1 MNMMLQNRGQRAFD
15 RIVIG
20 LFFHLLGQAS
30 YIISNEYVMAVICS
44 VGWIYIIRGAIYLG
58 RHLSYPF
65 KGGYRFLY
73 SVFVFLTLIMIFRG
87 YFIDYPYPWLNSFE
101 GMINT
106 HLFIPTYIIC
116 YLMPLVALIPCEYY
130 SFGHICK
137 LSVMSWIV
145 FIVLIPFFLS
155 SFLSSSVEA
164 LVVGRYLENPVLID
178 LTALSFSITFLIL
191 CNAYIPQKS
200 VIIGIVGVVL
210 GLLIVLIGARRG
222 GIFTL
227 GCVLLAYL
235 YSLFEKK
242 NKQRGKL
249 LLLFIPFLMALYFV
263 SNNFS
268 ETFSFVQERGL
279 EDTRSGVDDALLS
292 QMNEFEMLFGKG
304 LNGRYYYPVR
314 DLSEDNYNG
323 YRYGSETG
331 FMNLALKGG
340 FIYAII
346 YVLLLL
352 IPSMK
357 GVFHSRNLLCKVLG
371 IFIIISLLELYPH
384 GWLRF
389 DVKFLVIWMG
399 VRLCMLSKYRNMNN
413 KEIYQTFF
421 ALK

>member
-1 MNMMLQNRGQRAFD
+1 
-15 RIVIG
+15 
-20 LFFHLLGQAS
+20 
-30 YIISNEYVMAVICS
+30 
-44 VGWIYIIRGAIYLG
+44 
-58 RHLSYPF
+58 
-65 KGGYRFLY
+65 
-73 SVFVFLTLIMIFRG
+73 
-87 YFIDYPYPWLNSFE
+87 
-101 GMINT
+101 
-106 HLFIPTYIIC
+106 
-116 YLMPLVALIPCEYY
+116 
-130 SFGHICK
+130 
-137 LSVMSWIV
+137 
-145 FIVLIPFFLS
+145 
-155 SFLSSSVEA
+155 
-164 LVVGRYLENPVLID
+164 
-178 LTALSFSITFLIL
+178 
-191 CNAYIPQKS
+191 
-200 VIIGIVGVVL
+200 
-210 GLLIVLIGARRG
+210 
-222 GIFTL
+222 
-227 GCVLLAYL
+227 
-235 YSLFEKK
+235 
-242 NKQRGKL
+242 
-249 LLLFIPFLMALYFV
+249 MALYFV